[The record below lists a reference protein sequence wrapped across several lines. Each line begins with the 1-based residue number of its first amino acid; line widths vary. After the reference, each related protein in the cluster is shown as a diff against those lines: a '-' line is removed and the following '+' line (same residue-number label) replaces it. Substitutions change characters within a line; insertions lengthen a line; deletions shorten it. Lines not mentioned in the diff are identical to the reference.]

1 MNYKQTLLAKL
12 ALAPK
17 FGPHQTENI
26 AVEALGHILS
36 ESEAARHALS
46 DVLRTGG
53 AEVGKIARVRT
64 QASGAKRTQPDL
76 AGFDQCGAERVLIEA
91 KFGARLTE
99 NQPVAYLKRLP
110 ENQGSVLLFVA
121 PAARIESLWTDLC
134 RLVTEAKIELVPGPE
149 EATLRWAVAGGER
162 RLMLTSWVSPAR
174 SHGGPSCR
182 CRGLAHGVRYPA
194 VARARRADGRRDTGG
209 RAQGGTWPG
218 ILAPRALAASHQ
230 RRRLAFTRRRAG
242 GHGRPEFPFVVGRIR
257 PVYEACRYGY
267 LGLVWRQQGLLGPAL
282 RYASMDPLA
291 KKMAPREARRDTPQ
305 TRAPSGRKIRPNSSK
320 STKTIWPFR
329 SICRRVSSTTRCSMP
344 WSHALRKSHG

>member
-1 MNYKQTLLAKL
+1 MNYKQTLLAK
-12 ALAPK
+12 LAPK

-53 AEVGKIARVRT
+53 AEVGNIARVRT

-162 RLMLTSWVSPAR
+162 RLMLTSWVSLLDRMAVQAAAAAD
-174 SHGGPSCR
+174 SHTECDIR
-182 CRGLAHGVRYPA
+182 QLRGLAEQMDDETLVEGLKGELGPEFSRRVPSQRLIKDAALRLHADGLVVTAGQNFGSWPGGFGQYMKLAGTDIWVWFGVNKDFWARHCDTPLWIHLQKKWLHEKLDEIRHRLEPLRQKDPPELFEVKDDLAVPIDLPEGVEYDA
-194 VARARRADGRRDTGG
+194 VLDAVVARLAEVARL
-209 RAQGGTWPG
+209 
-218 ILAPRALAASHQ
+218 I
-230 RRRLAFTRRRAG
+230 
-242 GHGRPEFPFVVGRIR
+242 
-257 PVYEACRYGY
+257 
-267 LGLVWRQQGLLGPAL
+267 
-282 RYASMDPLA
+282 
-291 KKMAPREARRDTPQ
+291 
-305 TRAPSGRKIRPNSSK
+305 N
-320 STKTIWPFR
+320 
-329 SICRRVSSTTRCSMP
+329 
-344 WSHALRKSHG
+344 